1 MSSDAQR
8 LEVSHVVLI
17 VDPFLKTAF
26 EEAIKENSIEHLR
39 DVSTVK
45 MTYST
50 IKIGTGKGA
59 VVLTDSH
66 YLSESILELKVNGV
80 RKIILIDTATSLKPS
95 IRIAEMYPVYASGTM
110 AYEGV
115 FVPPVPSI
123 PLFNKV
129 VEVLGKDKEVLAF
142 TTRLPHHDIIM
153 IDLIKK
159 KGFDV
164 IDKNSALFYE
174 VCRNRLDCVVLDLVD
189 SNVSKGIEK
198 EDVWSERSKYYVSM
212 LSSLS
217 EALNKLLPLE
227 L

>member
-1 MSSDAQR
+1 M
-8 LEVSHVVLI
+8 LI

-26 EEAIKENSIEHLR
+26 EEALKENSIESLR
-39 DVSTVK
+39 EVNSIE

-50 IKIGTGKGA
+50 IKMGAGKGA
-59 VVLTDSH
+59 VVLADSQ
-66 YLSESILELKVNGV
+66 YLSESILELKVNGI

-95 IRIAEMYPVYASGTM
+95 IKITNMYPVYASGTM
-110 AYEGV
+110 VYEGI

-142 TTRLPHHDIIM
+142 TTRLPHQDITV
-153 IDLIKK
+153 IDLIKR

-174 VCRNRLDCVVLDLVD
+174 VCRNRLDCIVLDLVD
-189 SNVSKGIEK
+189 SNVSKGIER